1 MCGSRFKRDVQA
13 WGFTCDIVQGEQGL
27 LSLGAQCNLI
37 VCATTSTTPILHAR
51 HIKEGTHVTAMGADC
66 HGKQE
71 LHTSVYSAAGLVVA
85 DSKAQC
91 FEFGDIAFVGAVFC
105 SRAQCSQLLLLVRAC
120 RHGLKA
126 GTLAKNDVVELGD
139 VCKRPELQRK
149 AQHDDRITVFDS
161 TGVAVQDV
169 AIACMVMRSLAS
181 PRSKL

>member
-1 MCGSRFKRDVQA
+1 MCGPRFKRDVQA
-13 WGFTCDIVQGEQGL
+13 WGFTCDIVQGL

-91 FEFGDIAFVGAVFC
+91 FEFGDIAFVGVVFC
-105 SRAQCSQLLLLVRAC
+105 SSVHCSQLYCWSVLAGMVLRQVRWRKKTSLNSVTCASAPSC
-120 RHGLKA
+120 SAKLNMTTASRCSIR
-126 GTLAKNDVVELGD
+126 LA
-139 VCKRPELQRK
+139 
-149 AQHDDRITVFDS
+149 
-161 TGVAVQDV
+161 
-169 AIACMVMRSLAS
+169 
-181 PRSKL
+181 